1 MKVKQLSSGAAAFQ
15 LLKEGISMF
24 STRRLRVVAG
34 LAVTAIV
41 AVVAVSSG
49 TSATNQST
57 KLVIWADAD
66 RVPAVTQVANAW
78 AASKGVT
85 VQVVQ
90 KEMGPIRQELSTVS
104 VETAPDVI
112 VGAHDW
118 VGEVSANGSVLP
130 LSPSAATKKQFP
142 AYALNSFSYGTAI
155 KKLYGAPVAL
165 ENIALVTNTKL
176 AKVPSSFADLEKQAL
191 AAKKKTKAQVGLSVQ
206 QGQGDAYHMYP
217 FFSGLGGYIFGTN
230 KAGNLD
236 PSDIGIANAKFLKN
250 AALIDR
256 WNKEG
261 LIRSQVNDS
270 IAKDLFLKGKVAYYA
285 TGPWFLADIRKSGV
299 KYAISAFPQ
308 IVAGVKAVPFLGVQ
322 GFMVTKF
329 SSAHGVESLAK
340 DLVANYMMQPSAQLR
355 LAGANDR
362 FPANTRAGA
371 QVKDKDLK
379 AFGNASVGG
388 VPMPNIPQ
396 MASVW
401 QDLGAAW
408 VRSTKGANS
417 TPARKSFIA
426 AQKSIAQKIG

>member
-1 MKVKQLSSGAAAFQ
+1 
-15 LLKEGISMF
+15 MF

-34 LAVTAIV
+34 LAVAALM
-41 AVVAVSSG
+41 AVVVASAG
-49 TSATNQST
+49 TSATNQT
-57 KLVIWADAD
+57 TTVVIWADAD

-78 AASKGVT
+78 GASKGVA
-85 VQVVQ
+85 VEVVQ
-90 KEMGPIRQELSTVS
+90 KDFGQIRSQLTTVA

-118 VGEVSANGSVLP
+118 VGELSANGSVLP
-130 LSPSAATKKQFP
+130 LSPSVATKKQFP

-165 ENIALVTNTKL
+165 ENVALFTNTKL
-176 AKVPSSFADLEKQAL
+176 AKVPTSFADLEKQAL
-191 AAKKKTKAQVGLSVQ
+191 AAKKKTKAQVGLAVQ
-206 QGQGDAYHMYP
+206 QGAGGDAYHMYP

-236 PSDIGIANAKFLKN
+236 PSDIGVANAKFLKN
-250 AALIDR
+250 ASLIDK

-261 LIRSQVNDS
+261 LVRSQVQWDT
-270 IAKDLFLKGKVAYYA
+270 ARDLFTKGKVAYYI
-285 TGPWFLADIRKSGV
+285 TGPWFLSDIQKSGV
-299 KYAISAFPQ
+299 KYAISGFPQ
-308 IVAGVKAVPFLGVQ
+308 IVPGLKSTPFLGVQ

-329 SSAHGVESLAK
+329 AAAHGVESLAK
-340 DLVANYMMQPSAQLR
+340 DLVASYMMRPASQLA
-355 LAGANDR
+355 LALANGR
-362 FPANTRAGA
+362 FPANVVAGK
-371 QVKDKDLK
+371 QVKDADLR
-379 AFGNASVGG
+379 AFGKASVGG

-408 VRSTKGANS
+408 VRSTKGAGAI
-417 TPARKSFIA
+417 PARRSFIG

>member
-1 MKVKQLSSGAAAFQ
+1 ML
-15 LLKEGISMF
+15 
-24 STRRLRVVAG
+24 STRSLRVAAG
-34 LAVTAIV
+34 LAVSALV
-41 AVVAVSSG
+41 AVVAVSTG
-49 TSATNQST
+49 TSATSQSP
-57 KLVIWADAD
+57 KVVIWADAD

-78 AASKGVT
+78 ARTKGVT

-90 KEMGPIRQELSTVS
+90 KQSGPIRQEVSTVA
-104 VETAPDVI
+104 VENAPDAI

-118 VGEVSANGSVLP
+118 VGELSGNGSIIP
-130 LSPSAATKKQFP
+130 ISPSAATKKQFP
-142 AYALNSFSYGTAI
+142 AYALNAFSYGTAI
-155 KKLYGAPVAL
+155 KKLYGAPTAL
-165 ENIALVTNTKL
+165 ENVALITNTRL
-176 AKVPSSFADLEKQAL
+176 AKVPTSFADLEKQAL
-191 AAKKKTKAQVGLSVQ
+191 AAKKKTKSQVGLAVQ

-217 FFSGLGGYIFGTN
+217 FFSGLGGYVFGTN

-236 PSDIGIANAKFLKN
+236 PSDIGLANPKFLKN
-250 AALIDR
+250 APLIDK

-270 IAKDLFLKGKVAYYA
+270 IAKDLFLKGRVAYWI

-299 KYAISAFPQ
+299 RYAVSAFPT
-308 IVAGVKAVPFLGVQ
+308 IVPGTKSAPFLGV
-322 GFMVTKF
+322 GGMMVTKY

-340 DLVANYMMQPSAQLR
+340 DLVANYMMQPAAQLA
-355 LAGANDR
+355 LATANDR
-362 FPANTRAGA
+362 SPANLRALA
-371 QVKDKDLK
+371 QIKDKDLK
-379 AFGNASVGG
+379 AFGAASSGG

>member
-1 MKVKQLSSGAAAFQ
+1 ML
-15 LLKEGISMF
+15 

-34 LAVTAIV
+34 LAVASVV
-41 AVVAVSSG
+41 AVVAASAG
-49 TSATNQST
+49 TSATGQT
-57 KLVIWADAD
+57 GRVVIWADAD

-78 AASKGVT
+78 AQTKGVT

-90 KEMGPIRQELSTVS
+90 KQMGPIRQEIATVA
-104 VETAPDVI
+104 VDTAPDII

-118 VGEVSANGSVLP
+118 VGELSANGSVLP
-130 LSPSAATKKQFP
+130 LSPSAATRRQFP

-165 ENIALVTNTKL
+165 ENIALVTNTRL
-176 AKVPSSFADLEKQAL
+176 AKVPKTFAELERNAL
-191 AAKKKTKAQVGLSVQ
+191 AAKKRTKAQVGLAVQ

-217 FFSGLGGYIFGTN
+217 FFSGLGGYIFGQN

-236 PSDIGIANAKFLKN
+236 PSDIGVANARFLKN
-250 AALIDR
+250 AALIDK

-270 IAKDLFLKGKVAYYA
+270 IAKDLFLKGRVAYWV

-299 KYAISAFPQ
+299 RYGISAFPQ
-308 IVAGVKAVPFLGVQ
+308 IVPGIRSVPFLGVQ
-322 GFMVTKF
+322 GFMVTKY
-329 SSAHGVESLAK
+329 SASHGVESLAK
-340 DLVANYMMQPSAQLR
+340 DLVANYMMQPASQLR
-355 LAGANDR
+355 LALANDR
-362 FPANTRAGA
+362 FPANTRAAA
-371 QVKDKDLK
+371 QVRDKDLK
-379 AFGNASVGG
+379 AFGSASVGG

-408 VRSTKGANS
+408 VRSTKGS
-417 TPARKSFIA
+417 GSIPARKSFIG